1 MLNHMLVTD
10 ILKGPQLEKLLP
22 RTKIES
28 DSCFSNSFVM
38 FNSLAMEPN
47 AGAVMVDD
55 TGLIN
60 VNVDTTKTAAH
71 F

>member
-1 MLNHMLVTD
+1 
-10 ILKGPQLEKLLP
+10 
-22 RTKIES
+22 
-28 DSCFSNSFVM
+28 M